1 MAREF
6 EYTIDSEFDY
16 TIDEK
21 GNTFIALRKI
31 DWGNKGEYK
40 LDIRKYYA
48 SESGETMSKGLS
60 FLTEDGPDELTK
72 VLIET
77 GYGDDDEI
85 ANSIIEN
92 RPVILGKIYASIN
105 KDPYFTDNLVK
116 RLESEGYTENDD
128 NEEEFYDP
136 EELLEDDE

>member
-6 EYTIDSEFDY
+6 EYRTDPDFDY

-31 DWGNKGEYK
+31 DWGNKGDFK
-40 LDIRKYYA
+40 LDLRKYYA

-60 FLTEDGPDELTK
+60 FLTDDGPNELTK

-77 GYGDDDEI
+77 GYGNDTELANAIIEKRPGILGRIHNAITEDPELLEGLDEQNYGDDED
-85 ANSIIEN
+85 E
-92 RPVILGKIYASIN
+92 
-105 KDPYFTDNLVK
+105 D
-116 RLESEGYTENDD
+116 
-128 NEEEFYDP
+128 FYDP
-136 EELLEDDE
+136 EELVS